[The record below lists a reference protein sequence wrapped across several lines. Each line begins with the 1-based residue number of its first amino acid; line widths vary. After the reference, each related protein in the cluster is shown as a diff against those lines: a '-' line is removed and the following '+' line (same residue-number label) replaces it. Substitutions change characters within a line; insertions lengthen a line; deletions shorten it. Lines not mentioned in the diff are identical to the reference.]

1 MTGSTIY
8 LPKSHEITLD
18 NPTNFSD
25 NTPVMKETGDNKME
39 KVFIVVEPIPYEGD
53 TVLRVFAKYEDALV
67 YGEELVLEG
76 TIEEF
81 DIYEREVY

>member
-1 MTGSTIY
+1 MIKMT
-8 LPKSHEITLD
+8 
-18 NPTNFSD
+18 
-25 NTPVMKETGDNKME
+25 

-67 YGEELVLEG
+67 YGEDLILEG
-76 TIEEF
+76 TIADF